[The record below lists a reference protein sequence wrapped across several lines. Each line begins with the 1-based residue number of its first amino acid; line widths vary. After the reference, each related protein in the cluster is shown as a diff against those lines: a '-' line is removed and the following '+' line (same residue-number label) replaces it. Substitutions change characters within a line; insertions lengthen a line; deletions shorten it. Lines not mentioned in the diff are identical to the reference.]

1 LTMSLVETIKLW
13 DEGVAAADMKDWGK
27 ALASFSAIQ
36 EPNSKIFFNMGCLY
50 LILGKLDQAEWVFD
64 NSIAKDEHLA
74 VAFFQR
80 GITFYKMEKYEEAL
94 RDFEESFNQL
104 RGNQL
109 IDYKILGLRY
119 KLYACEVLY
128 NGALAHAQLKNWRRA
143 EENLVK
149 AQQLKM
155 EPRHSNVDH
164 ALEAVKKEKVFK
176 AVELPPGNIFRPK
189 QQHVAQLE
197 KKDYLGKAKVVASIV
212 DKDEFSGFAPL
223 QPQIPHCDIKE
234 AAPQIKAP
242 EKLHLG
248 SFFFFFFLLLP
259 PFPTTT
265 TTTTTTISNHQR
277 ALEGI
282 PHQVLYE
289 FVPET
294 SKELTLMP
302 GNIVFL
308 LEKGKDNWATVVF
321 NGKQGLVPYNYLESI
336 GLKKSSDHLQTQEEK
351 DENIPPLPSLPPP
364 ERPSHLYLQALYS
377 GSIEVTINRSKSTP
391 LWYIVKVHFSYTIVV
406 RVKPGLGYDD
416 LMEVVCK
423 KLQQPKEKISLS
435 YRQKESGELF
445 PVTEADMKSM
455 WNQAKNGCL
464 TVWCSTVEVRGQ
476 DREHCSPDL
485 TEGEDKENSPGQKSD
500 TYVTAIFN
508 YQSTAPE
515 DLEFQEGDLITVLS
529 KVNEDWLE
537 GQCNGRVGVF
547 PASFVKDKDFTHMS
561 LESSTKV
568 V

>member
-1 LTMSLVETIKLW
+1 MSLVETIKLW

-197 KKDYLGKAKVVASIV
+197 KKDYLGKAK
-212 DKDEFSGFAPL
+212 
-223 QPQIPHCDIKE
+223 IKE

-242 EKLHLG
+242 EKL
-248 SFFFFFFLLLP
+248 
-259 PFPTTT
+259 
-265 TTTTTTISNHQR
+265 Q

-336 GLKKSSDHLQTQEEK
+336 GLKKSSDHLQEEK

-364 ERPSHLYLQALYS
+364 ERPSHLYLQDRKFAGL
-377 GSIEVTINRSKSTP
+377 EVAEQDQEEKIKNRSKSTP

-464 TVWCSTVEVRGQ
+464 TVWCSTVE

-547 PASFVKDKDFTHMS
+547 PASFVK
-561 LESSTKV
+561 EYAQQG
-568 V
+568 